1 METPTPAKQIK
12 DIDEDIQNKKDK
24 IFLQK
29 LKTEGD
35 FLIQSKLERNS
46 LQEESK
52 HFRSQDDSVKLNDSN
67 LNINES
73 MDHQNIR
80 DDFKDVISEGSNGP
94 QIGK

>member
-12 DIDEDIQNKKDK
+12 DIDENIQIKKDK
-24 IFLQK
+24 ILFQK

-46 LQEESK
+46 QQEESK